1 MDLVAKKS
9 LSFITTFLDSIF
21 DAIKKSTGFFFNFI
35 DQADP
40 LQAFNPAMMYT
51 SLVRWIFPILA
62 VIIFC
67 RCVLPLL
74 YDDGYDKVWGFLDI
88 PNGDSIPIKHWENS
102 IGRSR
107 LSDIIINLPFISRSH
122 AVLRF
127 DGKHWYITDLGS
139 KGGVEVNDEQIEGT
153 TKVQYG
159 DTISLAGFESFL
171 LPAVAEQKS
180 LPPGGY
186 LRWLSLLKSK
196 YIFTSKKTLYLIMAF
211 QLLGTI
217 QISLSIGKDAAILQT
232 LIGSFIVF
240 IIAEMLIYVFLT
252 RISKKYIELELLVF
266 FLCGINFLIVSA
278 VSPNLLNK
286 QLFAM
291 LIGVV
296 TYFTI
301 GIIIRNTRWIN
312 IFKYLLIG
320 GAILL
325 MLLNLTIGVTRF
337 GSKNWIDL
345 GFITFQPMEFV
356 KVAFVMAGTAT
367 LDKLLTSRN
376 LSAFIGFSGAC
387 IFALVLMRDLG
398 TALVFFF
405 AFIVIAFMR
414 SGDFRTLAL
423 ITSGAGLA
431 AFAVISL
438 MPYIAARFKAW
449 GHVWEYADTIG
460 YQQTRTMIA
469 TASGGLLGVG
479 GGNGQLIKIGAADT
493 DLVFGVLCEE
503 WGLIIGL
510 IVILSIIFFS
520 ILAVFLTK
528 MSRSSLYSIAA
539 CGATSFFLIQTALNV
554 FGSLDLL
561 PLTGVTLP
569 FVSNGG
575 TSMITSW
582 ALLAFVKAADERVR
596 KNPDSEEG
604 ADHK

>member
-278 VSPNLLNK
+278 
-286 QLFAM
+286 
-291 LIGVV
+291 
-296 TYFTI
+296 
-301 GIIIRNTRWIN
+301 
-312 IFKYLLIG
+312 
-320 GAILL
+320 
-325 MLLNLTIGVTRF
+325 
-337 GSKNWIDL
+337 
-345 GFITFQPMEFV
+345 
-356 KVAFVMAGTAT
+356 
-367 LDKLLTSRN
+367 
-376 LSAFIGFSGAC
+376 
-387 IFALVLMRDLG
+387 
-398 TALVFFF
+398 
-405 AFIVIAFMR
+405 
-414 SGDFRTLAL
+414 
-423 ITSGAGLA
+423 
-431 AFAVISL
+431 
-438 MPYIAARFKAW
+438 
-449 GHVWEYADTIG
+449 
-460 YQQTRTMIA
+460 
-469 TASGGLLGVG
+469 
-479 GGNGQLIKIGAADT
+479 
-493 DLVFGVLCEE
+493 
-503 WGLIIGL
+503 
-510 IVILSIIFFS
+510 
-520 ILAVFLTK
+520 
-528 MSRSSLYSIAA
+528 
-539 CGATSFFLIQTALNV
+539 
-554 FGSLDLL
+554 
-561 PLTGVTLP
+561 
-569 FVSNGG
+569 
-575 TSMITSW
+575 
-582 ALLAFVKAADERVR
+582 
-596 KNPDSEEG
+596 
-604 ADHK
+604 